1 MLLQTVIGPS
11 LIQKSPAN
19 YTSPLEREII
29 RLAWNLGKGIR
40 PKDVMNH
47 YDVNFRTA
55 RKWLQSLV
63 DKGYLRPIIKNTYI
77 CYYEPIEGLSEG
89 LF

>member
-1 MLLQTVIGPS
+1 
-11 LIQKSPAN
+11 
-19 YTSPLEREII
+19 
-29 RLAWNLGKGIR
+29 
-40 PKDVMNH
+40 MND
-47 YDVNFRTA
+47 YGVNFRTA

-77 CYYEPIEGLSEG
+77 CYYKPIEGLSEG